1 MWLIPPIIHKPD
13 WLIEEEKKEKERL
26 LKADN
31 RTLLLEIL
39 KRLER
44 IEKRQI
50 EQWVQLGIKRFNFL
64 QKNEKNYLKRFLLVI
79 LKILLIKLSVGIV

>member
-26 LKADN
+26 LKTDN

-50 EQWVQLGIKRFNFL
+50 EQ
-64 QKNEKNYLKRFLLVI
+64 
-79 LKILLIKLSVGIV
+79 

>member
-1 MWLIPPIIHKPD
+1 MFWIPPIIRKPD

-26 LKADN
+26 SKSDT

-50 EQWVQLGIKRFNFL
+50 EQ
-64 QKNEKNYLKRFLLVI
+64 
-79 LKILLIKLSVGIV
+79 